1 MNGCAAAWPT
11 RVSSGLSPAG
21 RLPIP
26 AAAALPAKGGGPAFC
41 DKRSRSFSSSCL
53 PRNSFDTAKPTAAT
67 APAMQI
73 MSSVCWSILHL
84 HRRDLLDRE
93 KSHDLQCACDAEHH
107 SAVAGLHQDFG
118 VLGVQRVGDHEHDQ
132 REGDHDVAGEAPFGS
147 LGLYLLLQAHAL
159 ADRVADILQHFA
171 QVAAGLT
178 VD

>member
-73 MSSVCWSILHL
+73 MSSVCWSIATWGQESGVKSQGNAADSGPLTPDASPLHL
-84 HRRDLLDRE
+84 HRRDFLDRE
-93 KSHDLQCACDAEHH
+93 KAHDLQCACDAEHH

-118 VLGVQRVGDHEHDQ
+118 
-132 REGDHDVAGEAPFGS
+132 
-147 LGLYLLLQAHAL
+147 
-159 ADRVADILQHFA
+159 
-171 QVAAGLT
+171 
-178 VD
+178 